1 MGYWIAQILFWGA
14 MAAVSISATAFW
26 GTLYSSAV
34 TIPLLL
40 CSLCLLGSHALR
52 LAFHRYGQNLSLPM
66 LTLVLIAVLPLTAL
80 VIQAFLFVLF
90 SVVVERLPALFN
102 NFLPYQ
108 WSYSI
113 AYVSNTTML
122 LGLWAALYLMVSQ
135 FRRRQQTQAAYWQT
149 QAQLR
154 DAELQ
159 FLHSQINS
167 HFLFNAIN
175 NLRSLIREDPEAAR
189 DGLAQLADTLRAVLQ
204 AESQTQ
210 ISVGEELELVRAYVA
225 LERLQLESRLQVQ
238 WAVDDNCLAAM
249 IPPLLIQTLVE
260 NAISH
265 GIACRPEGGVLGIK
279 CVCDDS
285 GLTIRVTNPTGSG
298 AATRKGSGIGLS
310 NARRRLDSL
319 FGNRARLKLQEE
331 NNQMV
336 ATVHIQP

>member
-1 MGYWIAQILFWGA
+1 MGYWIAQGLFWGT
-14 MAAVSISATAFW
+14 MAAISISATATW
-26 GTLYSSAV
+26 GTVYSSAV
-34 TIPLLL
+34 TIPILL
-40 CSLCLLGSHALR
+40 CCLSLLATHALR
-52 LAFHRYGQNLSLPM
+52 LGYHRYGQSLSLPA
-66 LTLVLIAVLPLTAL
+66 LILVLIIALPVTAL
-80 VIQAFLFVLF
+80 LIQSFLFVLF
-90 SVVVERLPALFN
+90 AAVVERLPVLFN
-102 NFLPYQ
+102 GFVAYR
-108 WSYSI
+108 WSYFL
-113 AYVSNTTML
+113 AYVGNTTML
-122 LGLWAALYLMVSQ
+122 LGLWTALYLMVSQ

-225 LERLQLESRLQVQ
+225 LESLQLESRLQVQ
-238 WAVDDNCLAAM
+238 WSVDDNCLAAP

-279 CVCDDS
+279 CMCDDS

-336 ATVHIQP
+336 VTVHIQP

>member
-1 MGYWIAQILFWGA
+1 MGYWIAQLVFWGS
-14 MAAVSISATAFW
+14 MAAISIAATAIW
-26 GTLYSSAV
+26 GTVYSSAV

-40 CSLCLLGSHALR
+40 CSLCLLATHVLR
-52 LAFHRYGQNLSLPM
+52 LTYHRYAHNLSLPL
-66 LTLVLIAVLPLTAL
+66 LTLALVAVLPLTAL
-80 VIQAFLFVLF
+80 LIQAFLFVLF
-90 SVVVERLPALFN
+90 TAVVEHLPALFN
-102 NFLPYQ
+102 GFLAYQ
-108 WSYSI
+108 WGYFI
-113 AYVSNTTML
+113 AYVANTTML

-154 DAELQ
+154 NAELQ

-225 LERLQLESRLQVQ
+225 LESLQLESRLQVK
-238 WAVDDNCLAAM
+238 WEVDKSCLDAM

-265 GIACRPEGGVLGIK
+265 GIACRPQGGELVVLCSKG
-279 CVCDDS
+279 DN
-285 GLTIRVTNPTGSG
+285 GLIIRVSNPLGTGV
-298 AATRKGSGIGLS
+298 ATRKGNGIGLS

-319 FGNRARLKLQEE
+319 FGDKAQLTLKEE
-331 NNQMV
+331 NDTMV
-336 ATVHIQP
+336 VTVNIGL